1 MGTYH
6 LPDDWQI
13 NQISSLSKISI
24 IEGNEDKEKK
34 YTSFSY
40 GDITLN
46 IDISA
51 SIDIDSEKKRIL
63 SIIKESEKSLS
74 ISKERL
80 ENEKFIENAKE
91 ELINQEKRNF
101 EELTNKIEE
110 LKHLIKRLN

>member
-1 MGTYH
+1 M
-6 LPDDWQI
+6 
-13 NQISSLSKISI
+13 K
-24 IEGNEDKEKK
+24 
-34 YTSFSY
+34 
-40 GDITLN
+40 
-46 IDISA
+46 
-51 SIDIDSEKKRIL
+51 EKKRIF